1 VKRKREKIEEEF
13 RKEVEKTAE
22 CIMYYPDS
30 SSSAIINL
38 MSNGTLIY
46 KTSKITTYN
55 LRLIPL
61 KVIIQGIEEIKDK
74 IGEGV

>member
-1 VKRKREKIEEEF
+1 VKRKRKKIEEEF
-13 RKEVEKTAE
+13 RIEVEKTAE

-30 SSSAIINL
+30 FSSAIINWV
-38 MSNGTLIY
+38 SAGTLIY